1 MTWSYSAADLSLET
15 DAGRI
20 NVVRFLVGDTVTSDQ
35 QVQDEEIE
43 FALDATGDNAYFAAA
58 YVSNAIAGRYA
69 RRVDTQ
75 LDGALSAK
83 YSQLQDHY
91 KKLAFTLDKQGKKF
105 SGGTLGISF
114 GGISLSDI
122 DTVRENTDRV
132 SNTFRRDRF
141 RHPASSYHPDPYEDE

>member
-1 MTWSYSAADLSLET
+1 MTWSYSAADLSLDT
-15 DAGRI
+15 DTGRL
-20 NVVRFLVGDTVTSDQ
+20 NAVRFLVGDTVTSDQ

-43 FALDATGDNAYFAAA
+43 FALAATGDNAYFAAA
-58 YVSNAIAGRYA
+58 YVSNAIASKYA

-91 KKLAFTLDKQGKKF
+91 KKLAFTLDKQGKRF
-105 SGGTLGISF
+105 SGGALGISF
-114 GGISLSDI
+114 GGISVSDI

-132 SNTFRRDRF
+132 SPSFRRDRF
-141 RHPASSYHPDPYEDE
+141 RHPNTDYGEDPYEEG